1 MYSKVIYFR
10 ITPDTFRKINIHF
23 ASNYFPCVSNFF
35 HVTAK
40 FPVFSLSG
48 KSKNQIL
55 CFPCAVATLLFLHR
69 SVSHSVHRG
78 GGVCLSAC
86 WDTQTHTPGKQTA
99 HLESDTALRSACWE
113 IWATSGSYA
122 SYWNAYLFLNV
133 VTKNTNLLQIHF
145 PIGKSKTSPHS
156 HTKSHVHFYYFLSIY
171 PLLRLFVTSFVK
183 YSFLQTQHF
192 SHNSCQSYLLC
203 VRSSSSDMF
212 TVSGSFFFFRLS
224 FFIRCGLFLLH
235 FSAFFGENDSLITAF
250 SFSSGK
256 LENTIIFC
264 SRNTSQRT
272 SRVLMFS
279 YLVLGPSSL
288 TFWPK

>member
-1 MYSKVIYFR
+1 MSQQ
-10 ITPDTFRKINIHF
+10 N
-23 ASNYFPCVSNFF
+23 SLCFPCLEKVR
-35 HVTAK
+35 TK
-40 FPVFSLSG
+40 FPVFPVPWPPCCFYTGLSV
-48 KSKNQIL
+48 IL
-55 CFPCAVATLLFLHR
+55 FTGVE
-69 SVSHSVHRG
+69 VSASVHAG
-78 GGVCLSAC
+78 THKHTHPGSGQPT
-86 WDTQTHTPGKQTA
+86 WNHTP
-99 HLESDTALRSACWE
+99 LRSACWE

-145 PIGKSKTSPHS
+145 PVGKSKTSPHS

-192 SHNSCQSYLLC
+192 SHDSCQPCLLC
-203 VRSSSSDMF
+203 VWSFSSDMF
-212 TVSGSFFFFRLS
+212 TVSGSFFFRLS